1 MAAGRIMPYPYPY
14 PYPYPH
20 PYPTNAVCA
29 CECVPVNVCLCENV
43 SVYVCASVRAG
54 VCVRVAVRGSQI
66 GKTTTDCSQDQGCNV
81 FDGLTHSTRL
91 MVNHFLFIAYCVFN
105 EYFVQPLEKNN
116 GRRESNIRCM

>member
-29 CECVPVNVCLCENV
+29 CECVPVDVCLCENM

-66 GKTTTDCSQDQGCNV
+66 GKTTM
-81 FDGLTHSTRL
+81 FK
-91 MVNHFLFIAYCVFN
+91 HFLFIAYGAFY
-105 EYFVQPLEKNN
+105 EYFVQPLKKNN
-116 GRRESNIRCM
+116 GSRESNIRCM